1 MQKGNKLYF
10 VASLPFGAST
20 STESTFHLG
29 IWSFGRK
36 TIHGNFALSLDFVE
50 EGIDTAN
57 YKIVSFGAA
66 GDFWFIAHS
75 DDGSISKT
83 NDVATYD
90 FDSIYETQIWNPGGS
105 SILKKLL
112 GVTVNFAPLPSG
124 ATVTIKYKKDA
135 ETSFTLIGSE
145 TTADSLYLS
154 KIVDGNGK
162 GLPEFREIILR
173 VEVKGAKAEITG
185 VRAKADRVQDEI
197 YG

>member
-29 IWSFGRK
+29 IWGLGRR
-36 TIHGNFALSLDFVE
+36 TINERLALSLDYVE
-50 EGIDTAN
+50 EGIDTN
-57 YKIVSFGAA
+57 NFKILSFGAA

-75 DDGSISKT
+75 DDSSISKT

-124 ATVTIKYKKDA
+124 ATVTVKYKKDA
-135 ETSFTLIGSE
+135 ELSFTTIGSE
-145 TTADSLYLS
+145 TTVDSLFLS